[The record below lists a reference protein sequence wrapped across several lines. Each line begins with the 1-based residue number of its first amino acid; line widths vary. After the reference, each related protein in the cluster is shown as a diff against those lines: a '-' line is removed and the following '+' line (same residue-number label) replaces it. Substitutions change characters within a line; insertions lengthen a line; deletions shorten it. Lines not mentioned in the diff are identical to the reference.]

1 MDAVQQPPAVRL
13 PPGLHDRDRLRHPG
27 IGVRTGPPEVVQRA
41 LASEIERRGI
51 GGDRVLFASDEPW
64 GDFTGE
70 VARMRAAAGD
80 GALAEAMLRG
90 NFAALYDLKQ

>member
-1 MDAVQQPPAVRL
+1 MAV
-13 PPGLHDRDRLRHPG
+13 
-27 IGVRTGPPEVVQRA
+27 
-41 LASEIERRGI
+41 
-51 GGDRVLFASDEPW
+51 GDRVLFASDEPW